1 MNHNVAAFTEVGSGT
16 CFIFIICASFGAH
29 NTQTWCFYAD
39 NTQLYLPVKATDPGK
54 LSALLDC
61 ITAVKNWM
69 TENFLQVNSTKT
81 EVLVIGSQ
89 QMAKQILPSA
99 GPLVDCIKPAAK
111 NLGIWFD
118 SNLNFEQ
125 HTTKLVQSCFY
136 HLRNI
141 SKIRS
146 FFNF

>member
-1 MNHNVAAFTEVGSGT
+1 MNHIVAAFTEVGSGT
-16 CFIFIICASFGAH
+16 CFIFTIRASFGAH
-29 NTQTWCFYAD
+29 NTQIWCFYAD

-89 QMAKQILPSA
+89 QMAKQA
-99 GPLVDCIKPAAK
+99 GRSYRVFFTQGVHRGSDININIKMAAIE
-111 NLGIWFD
+111 LLLD
-118 SNLNFEQ
+118 FE
-125 HTTKLVQSCFY
+125 LEVVV
-136 HLRNI
+136 
-141 SKIRS
+141 
-146 FFNF
+146 